1 MDFYAHKIPVDNFG
15 DPDPQSSC
23 IKSFRYPAALC
34 STVLANS
41 LWFRPNLQQGFTLM
55 GDKDNRVGS
64 QHPCTQQQPNELAVR
79 GRRKQQRLVSQ
90 LPAWLI
96 FLQLF
101 SLFLSPTSAFSYSIC
116 CSSTF
121 EFTKPTHFHFG
132 LPPVEDTRIMP
143 SFTQSLSTSCLSS

>member
-55 GDKDNRVGS
+55 GTKITGLEANTHAHS
-64 QHPCTQQQPNELAVR
+64 SNQM
-79 GRRKQQRLVSQ
+79 S
-90 LPAWLI
+90 WL
-96 FLQLF
+96 LEEGEN
-101 SLFLSPTSAFSYSIC
+101 S
-116 CSSTF
+116 
-121 EFTKPTHFHFG
+121 KG
-132 LPPVEDTRIMP
+132 
-143 SFTQSLSTSCLSS
+143 